1 MALEGPLNESE
12 ILNFLKKTKNG
23 KSPGPDGFTCEF
35 FKFFWKDLGTFITRA
50 INQSYKSNEF
60 SEPNKL
66 GVITCI
72 PKHGK
77 PKQFLKNW
85 RPISLLNVIYKLA
98 SGSIAERMK
107 TVLDKLINKD
117 QTGFIKGRF
126 IGENIRLVYDIMHF
140 TEQNNIPGL
149 IMLKDFEK
157 AFYTISWLFISQV
170 L

>member
-1 MALEGPLNESE
+1 MIFVGILLLLDFLN
-12 ILNFLKKTKNG
+12 
-23 KSPGPDGFTCEF
+23 
-35 FKFFWKDLGTFITRA
+35 FFWKDLGTFTTRA
-50 INQSYKSNEF
+50 INQSYKSNQF

-107 TVLDKLINKD
+107 T
-117 QTGFIKGRF
+117 
-126 IGENIRLVYDIMHF
+126 
-140 TEQNNIPGL
+140 
-149 IMLKDFEK
+149 
-157 AFYTISWLFISQV
+157 LF
-170 L
+170 LTYWTF

>member
-1 MALEGPLNESE
+1 MNLKYK
-12 ILNFLKKTKNG
+12 IFFKKTKHG
-23 KSPGPDGFTCEF
+23 KSPGADGFTCEF
-35 FKFFWKDLGTFITRA
+35 KFFGGKDLGTFITRE
-50 INQSYKSNEF
+50 INQFYKSNQF

-77 PKQFLKNW
+77 SKQFLKNW

-117 QTGFIKGRF
+117 QTGFRKGRF
-126 IGENIRLVYDIMHF
+126 IG
-140 TEQNNIPGL
+140 
-149 IMLKDFEK
+149 
-157 AFYTISWLFISQV
+157 
-170 L
+170 